1 MGLMTPQFSET
12 RGNAKGAVMPEGIK
26 WFKELSKSDVG
37 IAGGKGANLGEMT
50 QAGLPVP
57 PGFTITTPA
66 YRRFTDA
73 TGVLDQIKELI
84 QDLDVDDNAALLQAA
99 EDAKHIVVAAEMP
112 KDVAKLIADAYKK
125 LCTQEGQEL
134 YVAVR
139 SSATAEDTAEA
150 SFAGMNETFLN
161 VYGEKDV
168 LEAVKKCWA
177 SLYGARVI
185 FYRVKRGFDSWGM
198 EMGVIVQKMVDADKA
213 GVAFTQNPSTGAPNE
228 LIIEAAFGLADPV
241 VAGQVSPDHYLV
253 DKDTLSLLDK
263 QIKLKRFKRV
273 RRDGRTV
280 DIKLPKKEGGRQVLT
295 EDEIVGVAKVCRDI
309 HNHYASGQDI
319 EWAIE
324 KEKIYIV
331 QSRPITTGLAE
342 AMGEVT
348 AEQAEVLLRG
358 LGAAPGRASGEVR
371 ILRSV
376 DDGVR
381 LKEGDVLVTVMTAPD
396 WVPLMR
402 KASAIVTDQ
411 GGMTCHA
418 AIVSRELGI
427 PAVVGTD
434 TGTSTLE
441 DGMLVTV
448 DGRTGDIFAG
458 RLAAKKEEKAEAVV
472 GRGLP
477 VTATKV
483 LVNLGEPSLAERV
496 AEMPVDGIGLLRAE
510 FMIIE
515 ACEGA
520 HPRRFVEEHG
530 SEMFIERMYKS
541 LLTFARAF
549 NPRPITY
556 RTMDFRSNEF
566 RDLQGGSAYEPTEA
580 NPMIGYRGSFR
591 YVTEPDMF
599 KLELEA
605 VRRVRDDG
613 FKNLHVML
621 PFVRTISEV
630 RQLVRYI
637 DEIGLFDDPFFDLW
651 VMAEVPSVV
660 YYMDQY
666 QKLGVDGISIGSN
679 DLTQLVLAIDRD
691 SEVLAPLFNE
701 MDEAVLDHI
710 RQLLEKA
717 RELGMKS
724 SICGQAPSVFP
735 EYAGKLVEWGIDSIS
750 VNWDVIEQ
758 TIKNVASAEM
768 KLLLEEARNR
778 R

>member
-1 MGLMTPQFSET
+1 
-12 RGNAKGAVMPEGIK
+12 MPEGIK
-26 WFKELSKSDVG
+26 WFNELSKSDVP

-66 YRRFTDA
+66 YRRFTET
-73 TGVLDQIKELI
+73 TGILDQIKELL
-84 QDLDVDDNAALLQAA
+84 QDLNVDDNQALQQTAEAAKQ
-99 EDAKHIVVAAEMP
+99 IVVQAEMP
-112 KDVAKLIADAYKK
+112 KDVAKLITDAYQK
-125 LCTQEGQEL
+125 LCKQEGEEL

-161 VYGEKDV
+161 VRGDKDV
-168 LEAVKKCWA
+168 IESVKKCWA

-185 FYRVKRGFDSWGM
+185 FYRVKRGFESWGM
-198 EMGVIVQKMVDADKA
+198 EMGVIVQKMADADKA

-228 LIIEAAFGLADPV
+228 IIIEAAWGLADPV
-241 VAGQVSPDHYLV
+241 VAGQVSPDYYMV
-253 DKDTLSLLDK
+253 DKNSLDILK
-263 QIKLKRFKRV
+263 QQVKFKKFMRV
-273 RRDGRTV
+273 RRDGQTV
-280 DIKLPKKEGGRQVLT
+280 DIDLPDEQANKQVLT
-295 EDEIVGVAKVCRDI
+295 VDEIREVAKICRDI
-309 HNHYASGQDI
+309 EDHYGWGQDI

-324 KEKIYIV
+324 DDALYIV
-331 QSRPITTGLAE
+331 QSRPITTLAVE
-342 AMGEVT
+342 GVEEVA
-348 AEQAEVLLRG
+348 AEEAEVLLRG

-371 ILRSV
+371 VLNSV
-376 DDGVR
+376 EDGVR
-381 LKEGDVLVTVMTAPD
+381 LNEGDVLVTVMTAPD

-434 TGTSTLE
+434 VATTTLE
-441 DGMLVTV
+441 DGVMVTV
-448 DGRTGDIFAG
+448 DGSTGDVYAG
-458 RLAAKKEEKAEAVV
+458 KLAVKEEAKAEVVV
-472 GRGLP
+472 GQALP

-496 AEMPVDGIGLLRAE
+496 AKMPVDGIGLLRAE

-515 ACEGA
+515 ACEGT

-530 SEMFIERMYKS
+530 ADMFVERMYKS
-541 LLTFARAF
+541 LLIFARAF

-566 RDLQGGSAYEPTEA
+566 RDLQGGKEYEPTEA

-591 YVTEPDMF
+591 YVHEPDLF
-599 KLELEA
+599 KLELDA
-605 VRRVRDDG
+605 VKRVRDDG

-621 PFVRTISEV
+621 PFVRTFIEV
-630 RQLVRYI
+630 KTLVRYI
-637 DEIGLFDDPFFDLW
+637 EEVGLFDDPAFDLW
-651 VMAEVPSVV
+651 VMAEVPSVI
-660 YYMDQY
+660 YYLDQY
-666 QKLGVDGISIGSN
+666 QKLGVAGISIGSN

-691 SEVLAPLFNE
+691 SELVAPLFNE
-701 MDEAVLDHI
+701 TDEAVLDHI
-710 RQLLEKA
+710 RQLLQRA

-750 VNWDVIEQ
+750 VNWDVLEQ
-758 TIKNVASAEM
+758 TIRNVASAEQ

>member
-1 MGLMTPQFSET
+1 
-12 RGNAKGAVMPEGIK
+12 MPKEIK
-26 WFKELSKSDVG
+26 WFNELSKSDVN

-66 YRRFTDA
+66 YRRFTET
-73 TGVLDQIKELI
+73 TGILEELKELL
-84 QDLDVDDNAALLQAA
+84 QDLDVDDNTALQQTAEAA
-99 EDAKHIVVAAEMP
+99 KRVVVAAKMP
-112 KDVAKLIADAYKK
+112 NDVAKLISDAYKE
-125 LCTQEGQEL
+125 LCQQEGEEL

-161 VYGEKDV
+161 VRGEKDV
-168 LEAVKKCWA
+168 LEMVKKCWA

-185 FYRVKRGFDSWGM
+185 FYRVKQGFDSWGM
-198 EMGVIVQKMVDADKA
+198 EMGVIIQKMADADKA
-213 GVAFTQNPSTGAPNE
+213 GVAFTQNPATGAPNE

-241 VAGQVSPDHYLV
+241 VAGEVSPDYYLV
-253 DKDTLSLLDK
+253 DKKNLSILDL
-263 QIKLKRFKRV
+263 QVKLKKFMRV
-273 RRDGRTV
+273 RRDGQTV
-280 DIKLPKKEGGRQVLT
+280 DIELSDEEGNRQVLT
-295 EDEIVGVAKVCRDI
+295 EDEIREVAKVCRDI
-309 HNHYASGQDI
+309 EDHYGMGQDI

-324 KEKIYIV
+324 KDKLYIV
-331 QSRPITTGLAE
+331 QSRPITTLGVAATEGLSVDE
-342 AMGEVT
+342 
-348 AEQAEVLLRG
+348 AEVLLSG

-371 ILRSV
+371 ILNTV
-376 DDGVR
+376 EDGAR
-381 LKEGDVLVTVMTAPD
+381 LNEGDILVTVMTAPD

-427 PAVVGTD
+427 PAVVGTENGS
-434 TGTSTLE
+434 TTLE
-441 DGMLVTV
+441 DGVMVTV
-448 DGRTGDIFAG
+448 DGSTGDIYAG
-458 RLAAKKEEKAEAVV
+458 KLAVKVEAKAEGVV
-472 GRGLP
+472 GYALP

-483 LVNLGEPSLAERV
+483 LVNLGEPSMAERV
-496 AEMPVDGIGLLRAE
+496 AKMPVEGIGLLRAE

-515 ACEGA
+515 ACEGI

-530 SEMFIERMYKS
+530 AEMFVERMYKS

-566 RDLQGGSAYEPTEA
+566 RDLKGGKDYEPTEA

-591 YVTEPDMF
+591 YVTEPDLFM
-599 KLELEA
+599 LELQA
-605 VRRVRDDG
+605 VKQVRDRG
-613 FKNLHVML
+613 LKNLHVML

-630 RQLVRYI
+630 KVLVRYI
-637 DEIGLFDDPFFDLW
+637 EETGLFDDLDFDLW

-666 QKLGVDGISIGSN
+666 QKLGVRGISIGSN

-691 SEVLAPLFNE
+691 SELVAPLFRE
-701 MDEAVLDHI
+701 TDEAVLDHI

-724 SICGQAPSVFP
+724 SICGQAPSVYP

-750 VNWDVIEQ
+750 VNWDVVEQ
-758 TIKNVASAEM
+758 TIRNVASAEQ

>member
-1 MGLMTPQFSET
+1 
-12 RGNAKGAVMPEGIK
+12 MPEGIK
-26 WFKELSKSDVG
+26 WFKELSKGDVG

-57 PGFTITTPA
+57 PGFTVTTPA
-66 YRRFTDA
+66 YRRFTEA
-73 TGVLDQIKELI
+73 SGVLGQIQELI
-84 QDLDVDDNAALLQAA
+84 QHLDVDDNAALLQAA
-99 EDAKHIVVAAEMP
+99 EDAKRIVVAADMP
-112 KDVAKLIADAYKK
+112 KDVAKLIADAYTK
-125 LCTQEGQEL
+125 LCKQEGEEL

-161 VYGEKDV
+161 VYGKKDV

-185 FYRVKRGFDSWGM
+185 FYRVKRGFESWGM

-241 VAGQVSPDHYLV
+241 VAGQVSPDYYLV
-253 DKDTLSLLDK
+253 DKNTLSVLDK
-263 QIKLKRFKRV
+263 QIKLKKFKRV

-280 DIKLPKKEGGRQVLT
+280 DINLPKKEGSRQVLT
-295 EDEIVGVAKVCRDI
+295 EDEIARVAKVCRDI
-309 HNHYASGQDI
+309 HNHYGSGQDI

-324 KEKIYIV
+324 KEKVYIV

-348 AEQAEVLLRG
+348 PEQAEVLLRG
-358 LGAAPGRASGEVR
+358 LGAAPGRGSGEVR
-371 ILRSV
+371 ILRNV
-376 DDGVR
+376 EDGVR

-434 TGTSTLE
+434 TATSTLE
-441 DGMLVTV
+441 DGTLVTV
-448 DGRTGDIFAG
+448 DGRSGDIFAG

-496 AEMPVDGIGLLRAE
+496 AQMPVDGIGLLRAE

-530 SEMFIERMYKS
+530 SEMFVERMYKN

-549 NPRPITY
+549 KPRPITY

-566 RDLQGGSAYEPTEA
+566 RDLKGGSAYEPTEA

-591 YVTEPDMF
+591 YVNEPDMF

-605 VRRVRDDG
+605 VKRVRDDG

-630 RQLVRYI
+630 KRLVRYI

-750 VNWDVIEQ
+750 VNWDVVDQ

-768 KLLLEEARNR
+768 KLLLEKARR
-778 R
+778 RD

>member
-1 MGLMTPQFSET
+1 
-12 RGNAKGAVMPEGIK
+12 MPEGIK

-57 PGFTITTPA
+57 PGFTVTTPA
-66 YRRFTDA
+66 YRRFTEA
-73 TGVLDQIKELI
+73 TGILDQIKGVI
-84 QDLDVDDNAALLQAA
+84 GDLDVDDNPALLQAA
-99 EDAKHIVVAAEMP
+99 EDAKRIVVAAEMP
-112 KDVAKLIADAYKK
+112 KDVADLVAGAYKE
-125 LCTQEGQEL
+125 LCRLEGEEL

-161 VYGEKDV
+161 VRGEKDV
-168 LEAVKKCWA
+168 LDSVKKCWA

-185 FYRVKRGFDSWGM
+185 FYRVKQGFESWGM
-198 EMGVIVQKMVDADKA
+198 EMGVVVQKMVDADKA
-213 GVAFTQNPSTGAPNE
+213 GVAFTQNPATGAPNE

-241 VAGQVSPDHYLV
+241 VAGEVSPDYYLV
-253 DKDTLSLLDK
+253 EKDTLNILDQQVK
-263 QIKLKRFKRV
+263 YKKFKRV
-273 RRDGRTV
+273 RRDGQTV
-280 DIKLPKKEGGRQVLT
+280 DIELSEEDGTRQVLT
-295 EDEIVGVAKVCRDI
+295 EDEIKAVAKVCRDI
-309 HNHYASGQDI
+309 ENHYAWGQDI

-324 KEKIYIV
+324 DNKIYIV
-331 QSRPITTGLAE
+331 QSRPITTLDMAKEAE
-342 AMGEVT
+342 GIADEDAV
-348 AEQAEVLLRG
+348 VLLRG

-371 ILRSV
+371 ILRNV
-376 DDGVR
+376 EDGVN
-381 LKEGDVLVTVMTAPD
+381 LNEGDILVTVMTAPD

-427 PAVVGTD
+427 PAIVGTD
-434 TGTSTLE
+434 GATTILE
-441 DGMLVTV
+441 DGTVVTV
-448 DGRTGDIFAG
+448 DGSTGDIFAG
-458 RLAAKKEEKAEAVV
+458 RLAVKKEDKAEAVV

-483 LVNLGEPSLAERV
+483 LVNLGEPSLAERI
-496 AEMPVDGIGLLRAE
+496 AKLPVDGIGLLRAE

-515 ACEGA
+515 ACEGI

-530 SEMFIERMYKS
+530 AEMFVERMYKS
-541 LLTFARAF
+541 LLTFTRPF

-566 RDLQGGSAYEPTEA
+566 RDLQGGSDYEPNEA

-591 YVTEPDMF
+591 YVTEPDLF

-605 VRRVRDDG
+605 VKRVRHDG

-630 RQLVRYI
+630 RQLVKYI
-637 DEIGLFDDPFFDLW
+637 DEIGLFDDMFFDLW

-666 QKLGVDGISIGSN
+666 QKLGVRGISIGSN

-717 RELGMKS
+717 RSLGMKS

-735 EYAGKLVEWGIDSIS
+735 EYASKLVQWGIDSIS

-758 TIKNVASAEM
+758 TIRNVASAEQ
-768 KLLLEEARNR
+768 KLLLEDARSR

>member
-1 MGLMTPQFSET
+1 
-12 RGNAKGAVMPEGIK
+12 MPEGIK

-57 PGFTITTPA
+57 PGFTVTTPA
-66 YRRFTDA
+66 YRRFTEA
-73 TGVLDQIKELI
+73 TGILDQIKGVI
-84 QDLDVDDNAALLQAA
+84 GDLDVDDNAALLQAA
-99 EDAKHIVVAAEMP
+99 EDAKAIVVAAKMP
-112 KDVAKLIADAYKK
+112 KDVADLVAGAYKT
-125 LCTQEGQEL
+125 LCEQEGEQL

-185 FYRVKRGFDSWGM
+185 FYRVKQGFESWGM
-198 EMGVIVQKMVDADKA
+198 EMGVVVQKMVDADKA
-213 GVAFTQNPSTGAPNE
+213 GVAFTQNPATGAPNE

-241 VAGQVSPDHYLV
+241 VAGEVSPDYYLV
-253 DKDTLSLLDK
+253 EKDTLNILDQQVK
-263 QIKLKRFKRV
+263 YKKFKRV
-273 RRDGRTV
+273 RRDGQTV
-280 DIKLPKKEGGRQVLT
+280 DIELSEEDGTRQVLT
-295 EDEIVGVAKVCRDI
+295 EDEIKAVAKVCRDI
-309 HNHYASGQDI
+309 ENHYAWGQDI

-324 KEKIYIV
+324 DNKIYIV
-331 QSRPITTGLAE
+331 QSRPITTLDMAKEAE
-342 AMGEVT
+342 GIADED
-348 AEQAEVLLRG
+348 AEVLLRG

-371 ILRSV
+371 ILRNV
-376 DDGVR
+376 EDGVN
-381 LKEGDVLVTVMTAPD
+381 LNEGDILVTVMTAPD

-427 PAVVGTD
+427 PAIVGTD
-434 TGTSTLE
+434 SATTILE
-441 DGMLVTV
+441 DGTVVTV
-448 DGRTGDIFAG
+448 DGSTGDIFAG
-458 RLAAKKEEKAEAVV
+458 RLAVKKEDKAEAVV

-483 LVNLGEPSLAERV
+483 LVNLGEPSLAERI
-496 AEMPVDGIGLLRAE
+496 AKLPVDGIGLLRAE

-515 ACEGA
+515 ACEGI

-530 SEMFIERMYKS
+530 AEMFVERMYKS
-541 LLTFARAF
+541 LLTFARPF

-566 RDLQGGSAYEPTEA
+566 RDLQGGSDYEPNEA

-591 YVTEPDMF
+591 YVTEPDLF
-599 KLELEA
+599 NLELEA
-605 VRRVRDDG
+605 VKRVRDAG

-630 RQLVRYI
+630 RQLVKYI
-637 DEIGLFDDPFFDLW
+637 DEIGLFADQFFDLW

-710 RQLLEKA
+710 RQILEKA

-735 EYAGKLVEWGIDSIS
+735 EYASKLVQWGIDSIS

-758 TIKNVASAEM
+758 TIRNVASAEQ
-768 KLLLEEARNR
+768 KLLLEDARAR

>member
-1 MGLMTPQFSET
+1 
-12 RGNAKGAVMPEGIK
+12 MPEGIK
-26 WFKELSKSDVG
+26 WFKELSKGDVG

-57 PGFTITTPA
+57 PGFTVTTPA
-66 YRRFTDA
+66 YRRFTEA
-73 TGVLDQIKELI
+73 TGILDQIKGLI
-84 QDLDVDDNAALLQAA
+84 HDLDVDDNAALLQAA
-99 EDAKHIVVAAEMP
+99 EDAKLIVVAAEMP
-112 KDVAKLIADAYKK
+112 KDVADLIAGAYKE
-125 LCTQEGQEL
+125 LCKQEGEEL
-134 YVAVR
+134 YVAIR

-161 VYGEKDV
+161 VRGEKDV

-185 FYRVKRGFDSWGM
+185 FYRVKRGFESWGM
-198 EMGVIVQKMVDADKA
+198 EMGVVVQKMVDADKA
-213 GVAFTQNPSTGAPNE
+213 GVAFTEHPSTGAPDQ

-241 VAGQVSPDHYLV
+241 VAGQVSPDYYLI
-253 DKDTLSLLDK
+253 DKNTLSVLDK
-263 QIKLKRFKRV
+263 QIKIKKFKRV

-280 DIKLPKKEGGRQVLT
+280 DIDLPKEEGSRQVLT
-295 EDEIVGVAKVCRDI
+295 EDEIIQVAKVCRDI
-309 HNHYASGQDI
+309 HNHYGSGQDI

-324 KEKIYIV
+324 KEKVYIV

-342 AMGEVT
+342 ALGEVT

-358 LGAAPGRASGEVR
+358 LGAAPGRGSGEVR
-371 ILRSV
+371 ILRNV
-376 DDGVR
+376 EDGAR

-434 TGTSTLE
+434 TATSTLK
-441 DGMLVTV
+441 DGTLVTV
-448 DGRTGDIFAG
+448 DGRSGDIFAG
-458 RLAAKKEEKAEAVV
+458 RLAVKKEEKAESVI

-496 AEMPVDGIGLLRAE
+496 AQMPVDGIGLLRAE

-515 ACEGA
+515 ACEGT

-530 SEMFIERMYKS
+530 AETFVERMYKN
-541 LLTFARAF
+541 LLTFTRPF

-566 RDLQGGSAYEPTEA
+566 RDLKGGSAYEPTEA

-605 VRRVRDDG
+605 VKRVRDDG

-630 RQLVRYI
+630 KKLVRYI

-701 MDEAVLDHI
+701 MDEAVLDYI

-717 RELGMKS
+717 RALGMKS

-735 EYAGKLVEWGIDSIS
+735 EYAGKLVEWGINSIS

-758 TIKNVASAEM
+758 TIRNVASAEQ
-768 KLLLEEARNR
+768 KLLLEAARRKGQRDPARGRAVHR
-778 R
+778 RGQ

>member
-1 MGLMTPQFSET
+1 
-12 RGNAKGAVMPEGIK
+12 MPEGIK
-26 WFKELSKSDVG
+26 WFKELSKGDVG

-66 YRRFTDA
+66 YRRFTEA
-73 TGVLDQIKELI
+73 TRVLGQIKELI
-84 QDLDVDDNAALLQAA
+84 QDLDVDDNAALLKAA
-99 EDAKHIVVAAEMP
+99 EDAKRIVVAAEMP
-112 KDVAKLIADAYKK
+112 KDVAKLIADAYNK
-125 LCTQEGQEL
+125 LCKQEGEEL

-185 FYRVKRGFDSWGM
+185 FYRVKRGFESWGM

-241 VAGQVSPDHYLV
+241 VAGQVSPDYYLV
-253 DKDTLSLLDK
+253 DKNTLSVLDK
-263 QIKLKRFKRV
+263 QIKIKKFKRV

-280 DIKLPKKEGGRQVLT
+280 DIDLPEEEGGSQVLT
-295 EDEIVGVAKVCRDI
+295 EDEIARVAKVCRDI
-309 HNHYASGQDI
+309 HNHYGSGQDI

-324 KEKIYIV
+324 HDKVYIV

-348 AEQAEVLLRG
+348 QEQAEVLLRG
-358 LGAAPGRASGEVR
+358 LGAAPGRGSGEVR
-371 ILRSV
+371 ILRNV
-376 DDGVR
+376 EDGAR

-402 KASAIVTDQ
+402 KASAIVTEQ

-434 TGTSTLE
+434 TATSTLK
-441 DGMLVTV
+441 DGTLVTV

-458 RLAAKKEEKAEAVV
+458 RLATKKEEKAEAVV

-496 AEMPVDGIGLLRAE
+496 AQMPVDGIGLLRAE

-515 ACEGA
+515 ACEGT

-530 SEMFIERMYKS
+530 SEMFVERMYKS
-541 LLTFARAF
+541 LLTFARPF

-566 RDLQGGSAYEPTEA
+566 RDLKGGSAYEPTEA

-591 YVTEPDMF
+591 YVTEPDLF

-605 VRRVRDDG
+605 VKRVRDDG

-630 RQLVRYI
+630 KRLVRYI

-701 MDEAVLDHI
+701 MDEAVLDYI
-710 RQLLEKA
+710 RQLLQKA

-750 VNWDVIEQ
+750 VNWDVVEQ

-768 KLLLEEARNR
+768 KLLLEKARAR
-778 R
+778 D

>member
-1 MGLMTPQFSET
+1 
-12 RGNAKGAVMPEGIK
+12 MPEGIK
-26 WFKELSKSDVG
+26 WFKELSKGDVG

-66 YRRFTDA
+66 YRRFTEA
-73 TGVLDQIKELI
+73 TRVLGQIKELI
-84 QDLDVDDNAALLQAA
+84 QDLDVDDNAALLKAA
-99 EDAKHIVVAAEMP
+99 EDAKRIVVAAEMP
-112 KDVAKLIADAYKK
+112 KDVAKLIADAYNK
-125 LCTQEGQEL
+125 LCKQEGEEL

-185 FYRVKRGFDSWGM
+185 FYRVKRGFESWGM

-241 VAGQVSPDHYLV
+241 VAGQVSPDYYLI
-253 DKDTLSLLDK
+253 DKNTLSVLDK
-263 QIKLKRFKRV
+263 QIKIKKFKRV

-280 DIKLPKKEGGRQVLT
+280 DIDLPEEEGGSQVLT
-295 EDEIVGVAKVCRDI
+295 EDEIARVAKVCRDI
-309 HNHYASGQDI
+309 HNHYGSGQDI

-324 KEKIYIV
+324 HDKVYIV

-348 AEQAEVLLRG
+348 QEQAEVLLRG
-358 LGAAPGRASGEVR
+358 LGAAPGRGSGEVR
-371 ILRSV
+371 ILRNV
-376 DDGVR
+376 EDGAR

-402 KASAIVTDQ
+402 KASAIVTEQ

-434 TGTSTLE
+434 TATSTLK
-441 DGMLVTV
+441 DGTLVTV

-458 RLAAKKEEKAEAVV
+458 RLATKKEEKAEAVV

-496 AEMPVDGIGLLRAE
+496 AQMPVDGIGLLRAE

-515 ACEGA
+515 ACEGT

-530 SEMFIERMYKS
+530 SEMFVERMYKS
-541 LLTFARAF
+541 LLTFARPF

-566 RDLQGGSAYEPTEA
+566 RDLKGGSAYEPTEA

-591 YVTEPDMF
+591 YVTEPDLF

-605 VRRVRDDG
+605 VKRVRDDG

-630 RQLVRYI
+630 KRLVRYI

-701 MDEAVLDHI
+701 MDEAVLDYI
-710 RQLLEKA
+710 RQLLQKA

-750 VNWDVIEQ
+750 VNWDVVEQ

-768 KLLLEEARNR
+768 KLLLEKARAR
-778 R
+778 D

>member
-1 MGLMTPQFSET
+1 
-12 RGNAKGAVMPEGIK
+12 MPEGIK

-57 PGFTITTPA
+57 PGFTITTPT
-66 YRRFTDA
+66 YRRFTQA
-73 TGVLDQIKELI
+73 TRILDQIKGLI
-84 QDLDVDDNAALLQAA
+84 GDLDVDDNPALLKAA
-99 EDAKHIVVAAEMP
+99 EDAKAIVVDAKMP
-112 KDVAKLIADAYKK
+112 KDVADLIARAYQE
-125 LCTQEGQEL
+125 LCDQEGEEV

-185 FYRVKRGFDSWGM
+185 FYRVKQGFESWGM
-198 EMGVIVQKMVDADKA
+198 EMGVVVQKMADADKA
-213 GVAFTQNPSTGAPNE
+213 GVAFTQNPATGAPNE

-241 VAGQVSPDHYLV
+241 VAGEISPDYYLV
-253 DKDTLSLLDK
+253 EKDTLNILDQQVK
-263 QIKLKRFKRV
+263 FKKFKRV
-273 RRDGRTV
+273 RRDGQTV
-280 DIKLPKKEGGRQVLT
+280 DINLSEEEGRRQVLD
-295 EDEIVGVAKVCRDI
+295 EDEIKAVAKVCRDI
-309 HNHYASGQDI
+309 ENHYAWGQDI

-324 KEKIYIV
+324 DSKIYIV
-331 QSRPITTGLAE
+331 QSRPITTLDMAKEAE
-342 AMGEVT
+342 GIADED
-348 AEQAEVLLRG
+348 AEVLLRG

-371 ILRSV
+371 ILRNV
-376 DDGVR
+376 EDGVN
-381 LKEGDVLVTVMTAPD
+381 LNEGDILVTVMTAPD

-427 PAVVGTD
+427 PAIVGTD
-434 TGTSTLE
+434 GATTILE
-441 DGMLVTV
+441 DGTLVTV
-448 DGRTGDIFAG
+448 DGSTGDIFAG
-458 RLAAKKEEKAEAVV
+458 RLAVKKEDKAEAVV

-483 LVNLGEPSLAERV
+483 LVNLGEPSLAERI
-496 AEMPVDGIGLLRAE
+496 AKLPVDGIGLLRAE

-515 ACEGA
+515 ACEGI

-530 SEMFIERMYKS
+530 PEMFVERMYKS

-566 RDLQGGSAYEPTEA
+566 RDLQGGSDYEPNEA

-591 YVTEPDMF
+591 YVTEPDLF

-605 VRRVRDDG
+605 VKRVRG
-613 FKNLHVML
+613 VGLRNLHVML

-630 RQLVRYI
+630 RQLVKYI
-637 DEIGLFDDPFFDLW
+637 DEIGLFDDMFFDLW

-666 QKLGVDGISIGSN
+666 QKLGVRGISIGSN

-735 EYAGKLVEWGIDSIS
+735 EYASKLVQWGIDSIS

-758 TIKNVASAEM
+758 TIRNVASAEQ
-768 KLLLEEARNR
+768 KLLLEDARAR

>member
-1 MGLMTPQFSET
+1 
-12 RGNAKGAVMPEGIK
+12 MPKGIK
-26 WFKELSKSDVG
+26 WFNELWKSDVN

-66 YRRFTDA
+66 YRRFTET
-73 TGVLDQIKELI
+73 TGILEELKELL
-84 QDLDVDDNAALLQAA
+84 QDLDVDDNTALQQTAEAA
-99 EDAKHIVVAAEMP
+99 KRVVVAAKMP
-112 KDVAKLIADAYKK
+112 NDVAKLISDAYKE
-125 LCTQEGQEL
+125 LCQQEGEEL

-161 VYGEKDV
+161 VRGEKDV
-168 LEAVKKCWA
+168 LEMVKKCWA

-198 EMGVIVQKMVDADKA
+198 EMGVIIQKMADADKA
-213 GVAFTQNPSTGAPNE
+213 GVAFTQNPATGAPNE

-241 VAGQVSPDHYLV
+241 VAGEVSPDYYLV
-253 DKDTLSLLDK
+253 DKKNLSILDL
-263 QIKLKRFKRV
+263 QVKLKKFMRV
-273 RRDGRTV
+273 RRDGQTV
-280 DIKLPKKEGGRQVLT
+280 DIELSDEEGNRQVLT
-295 EDEIVGVAKVCRDI
+295 EDEIREVAKVCRDI
-309 HNHYASGQDI
+309 EDHYGIGQDI

-324 KEKIYIV
+324 KDKLYIV
-331 QSRPITTGLAE
+331 QSRPITTLGVAATEGLSVDE
-342 AMGEVT
+342 
-348 AEQAEVLLRG
+348 AEVLLSG

-371 ILRSV
+371 ILNTV
-376 DDGVR
+376 EDGAR
-381 LKEGDVLVTVMTAPD
+381 LNEGDILVTVMTAPD

-427 PAVVGTD
+427 PAVVGTENGS
-434 TGTSTLE
+434 TTLE
-441 DGMLVTV
+441 DGVMVTV
-448 DGRTGDIFAG
+448 DGSTGEIYAG
-458 RLAAKKEEKAEAVV
+458 KLAVKEEAKAEGVV
-472 GRGLP
+472 GYALP

-483 LVNLGEPSLAERV
+483 LVNLGEPSMAERV
-496 AEMPVDGIGLLRAE
+496 AKMPVEGIGLLRAE

-515 ACEGA
+515 ACEGV

-530 SEMFIERMYKS
+530 GEMFVERMYKS

-566 RDLQGGSAYEPTEA
+566 RDLQGGKDYEPTEA

-591 YVTEPDMF
+591 YVTEPDLFM
-599 KLELEA
+599 LELQA
-605 VRRVRDDG
+605 VKQVRDRG
-613 FKNLHVML
+613 LKNLHVML

-630 RQLVRYI
+630 KVLVRYI
-637 DEIGLFDDPFFDLW
+637 EEIGLFDDLDFDLW

-666 QKLGVDGISIGSN
+666 QKLGVGGISIGSN

-691 SEVLAPLFNE
+691 SELVAPLFRE
-701 MDEAVLDHI
+701 TDEAVLDHI

-724 SICGQAPSVFP
+724 SICGQAPSVYP

-750 VNWDVIEQ
+750 VNWDVVEQ
-758 TIKNVASAEM
+758 TIRNVASAEQ

>member
-1 MGLMTPQFSET
+1 
-12 RGNAKGAVMPEGIK
+12 MPEGIK

-66 YRRFTDA
+66 YRRFTEA
-73 TGVLDQIKELI
+73 SGILDQIQALV
-84 QDLDVDDNAALLQAA
+84 QDLNVDDNAALLQAA
-99 EDAKHIVVAAEMP
+99 EDAKRIVVAAEMP
-112 KDVAKLIADAYKK
+112 KDVAKLIADAYRK
-125 LCTQEGQEL
+125 LCKQEGEEL

-168 LEAVKKCWA
+168 LEAVKKCWG

-185 FYRVKRGFDSWGM
+185 FYRVKRGFESWGM

-241 VAGQVSPDHYLV
+241 VAGQVSPDYYLV
-253 DKDTLSLLDK
+253 DKNTLSVLDK
-263 QIKLKRFKRV
+263 QIKIKKFKRV

-280 DIKLPKKEGGRQVLT
+280 DIDLPEEEGSSQVLT
-295 EDEIVGVAKVCRDI
+295 EDEIARVAKVCRDI
-309 HNHYASGQDI
+309 HNHYGSGQDI

-324 KEKIYIV
+324 NEKVYIV

-348 AEQAEVLLRG
+348 QEQAEVLLRG
-358 LGAAPGRASGEVR
+358 FGAAPGRGSGEVR
-371 ILRSV
+371 ILRNV
-376 DDGVR
+376 EDGVR

-434 TGTSTLE
+434 TGTSTLK
-441 DGMLVTV
+441 DGTLVTV
-448 DGRTGDIFAG
+448 DGRTGDIYAG
-458 RLAAKKEEKAEAVV
+458 RLAAKKEDRAELVV

-496 AEMPVDGIGLLRAE
+496 AQMPVDGIGLLRAE

-515 ACEGA
+515 ACEGI

-530 SEMFIERMYKS
+530 AEMFVERMYKG
-541 LLTFARAF
+541 LLTFARPF

-566 RDLQGGSAYEPTEA
+566 RDLQGGSDYEPNEA

-591 YVTEPDMF
+591 YVTEPDLF

-605 VRRVRDDG
+605 VKRVRDDG

-630 RQLVRYI
+630 RQLVKYI

-717 RELGMKS
+717 RSLGMKS

-735 EYAGKLVEWGIDSIS
+735 EYASKLVQWGIDSIS

-758 TIKNVASAEM
+758 TIRNVASAEQ
-768 KLLLEEARNR
+768 KLLLEDARAR

>member
-1 MGLMTPQFSET
+1 
-12 RGNAKGAVMPEGIK
+12 MPEGIR
-26 WFKELSKSDVG
+26 WFNELSKSDVN

-57 PGFTITTPA
+57 PGFTVTTPA
-66 YRRFTDA
+66 YRRFTEA
-73 TGVLDQIKELI
+73 TGILDQIKELL
-84 QDLDVDDNAALLQAA
+84 QDLDVDDNTALLSTAEAA
-99 EDAKHIVVAAEMP
+99 KSVVVEAKIP
-112 KDVAKLIADAYKK
+112 KDVAKLIADAYKE
-125 LCTQEGQEL
+125 LCQQEGEEL

-161 VYGEKDV
+161 VHGEKDV
-168 LEAVKKCWA
+168 VESVKKCWA

-198 EMGVIVQKMVDADKA
+198 EMGVIIQKMADADKA
-213 GVAFTQNPSTGAPNE
+213 GVAFTQNPATGAPNE

-241 VAGQVSPDHYLV
+241 VAGEISPDYYLV
-253 DKDTLSLLDK
+253 DKSNLSILDL
-263 QIKLKRFKRV
+263 QVKLKKFMRV
-273 RRDGRTV
+273 RRDGQTV
-280 DIKLPKKEGGRQVLT
+280 DIDLSDEEGNRQVLT
-295 EDEIVGVAKVCRDI
+295 EDEIRDVAKVCRDI
-309 HNHYASGQDI
+309 ENHYGMGQDI

-324 KEKIYIV
+324 DDKLYII
-331 QSRPITTGLAE
+331 QSRPITTLGIEEAE
-342 AMGEVT
+342 EVST
-348 AEQAEVLLRG
+348 EEAEVLLRG

-371 ILRSV
+371 ILKSV
-376 DDGVR
+376 EDGAR
-381 LKEGDVLVTVMTAPD
+381 LKEGDILVTAMTAPD

-427 PAVVGTD
+427 PAIVGTGAA
-434 TGTSTLE
+434 TTTLE
-441 DGMLVTV
+441 DGVMVTV
-448 DGRTGDIFAG
+448 DGSTGDIYAG
-458 RLAAKKEEKAEAVV
+458 KLAVKEKAKAVV
-472 GRGLP
+472 AHALP

-496 AEMPVDGIGLLRAE
+496 AQMPVDGIGLLRAE

-515 ACEGA
+515 ACEGT

-530 SEMFIERMYKS
+530 AEVFVERMYKS

-566 RDLQGGSAYEPTEA
+566 RDLQGGKDYEPTEA

-591 YVTEPDMF
+591 YVTEPDLF
-599 KLELEA
+599 KLELDA
-605 VRRVRDDG
+605 VKQVRDDG

-621 PFVRTISEV
+621 PFVRTLSEV
-630 RQLVRYI
+630 KTLVRYI
-637 DEIGLFDDPFFDLW
+637 EEEGLLDDLAFDLW

-666 QKLGVDGISIGSN
+666 QKLGVAGISIGSN

-691 SEVLAPLFNE
+691 SELVAPLFNE

-758 TIKNVASAEM
+758 TIRNVASAET
-768 KLLLEEARNR
+768 KLLLDEARAR

>member
-1 MGLMTPQFSET
+1 
-12 RGNAKGAVMPEGIK
+12 MPEGIK
-26 WFKELSKSDVG
+26 WFKELSKGDVG

-57 PGFTITTPA
+57 PGFTVTTPA
-66 YRRFTDA
+66 YRRFTEA
-73 TGVLDQIKELI
+73 SGILDQIKELI
-84 QDLDVDDNAALLQAA
+84 QDLDVDDNAALLKAA
-99 EDAKHIVVAAEMP
+99 EDTKRIVVAAEMP
-112 KDVAKLIADAYKK
+112 TDVAKLITDAYKK
-125 LCTQEGQEL
+125 LCKQEGEEL

-185 FYRVKRGFDSWGM
+185 FYRVKRGFESWGM

-241 VAGQVSPDHYLV
+241 VAGQVSPDYYLV
-253 DKDTLSLLDK
+253 DKNTLSVLDK
-263 QIKLKRFKRV
+263 QIKLKKFKRV
-273 RRDGRTV
+273 RRDGQTV
-280 DIKLPKKEGGRQVLT
+280 DIDLPKEEGSSQVLT
-295 EDEIVGVAKVCRDI
+295 EDEIARVAKVCRDI
-309 HNHYASGQDI
+309 HNHYGSGQDI

-324 KEKIYIV
+324 KEKVYIV

-348 AEQAEVLLRG
+348 QEQAEVLLRG
-358 LGAAPGRASGEVR
+358 LGAAPGRGSGEVR
-371 ILRSV
+371 ILRNV
-376 DDGVR
+376 EDGVR

-434 TGTSTLE
+434 TGTSTLK
-441 DGMLVTV
+441 DGTLVTV

-458 RLAAKKEEKAEAVV
+458 RLAVKKEEKAEAVV

-496 AEMPVDGIGLLRAE
+496 AQMPVDGIGLLRAE

-520 HPRRFVEEHG
+520 HPRRFVEDHG
-530 SEMFIERMYKS
+530 SEVFVERMYKS

-566 RDLQGGSAYEPTEA
+566 RDLKGGSAYEPTEA

-605 VRRVRDDG
+605 VKRVRDDG

-630 RQLVRYI
+630 KTLVRYI
-637 DEIGLFDDPFFDLW
+637 DEIGFFDDPFFDLW

-666 QKLGVDGISIGSN
+666 QKLGVDGVSIGSN

-701 MDEAVLDHI
+701 MDEAVLDCI
-710 RQLLEKA
+710 RQILDNA
-717 RELGMKS
+717 RRLGMKS

-735 EYAGKLVEWGIDSIS
+735 EYASKLVQWGIDSIS

-758 TIKNVASAEM
+758 TIRNVASAEQ
-768 KLLLEEARNR
+768 KLLLEKARKR
-778 R
+778 D

>member
-1 MGLMTPQFSET
+1 
-12 RGNAKGAVMPEGIK
+12 MPEGIR
-26 WFKELSKSDVG
+26 WFNELSKSDVN

-50 QAGLPVP
+50 QARLPVP
-57 PGFTITTPA
+57 PGFTVTTLA
-66 YRRFTDA
+66 YRRFTEA
-73 TGVLDQIKELI
+73 TGILDQIKELL
-84 QDLDVDDNAALLQAA
+84 QDLDVDDNTALLSTAEAA
-99 EDAKHIVVAAEMP
+99 KSVVVEAKIP
-112 KDVAKLIADAYKK
+112 KDVAKLIADAYKE
-125 LCTQEGQEL
+125 LCQQEGEEL

-161 VYGEKDV
+161 VHGEKDV
-168 LEAVKKCWA
+168 VESVKKCWA

-198 EMGVIVQKMVDADKA
+198 EMGVIIQKMADADKA
-213 GVAFTQNPSTGAPNE
+213 GVAFTQNPATGAPNE

-241 VAGQVSPDHYLV
+241 VAGEISPDYYLV
-253 DKDTLSLLDK
+253 DKSNLSILDL
-263 QIKLKRFKRV
+263 QVKLKKFMRV
-273 RRDGRTV
+273 RRDGQTV
-280 DIKLPKKEGGRQVLT
+280 DIDLSDEEGNRQVLT
-295 EDEIVGVAKVCRDI
+295 EDEIRDVAKVCRDI
-309 HNHYASGQDI
+309 ENHYGMGQDI

-324 KEKIYIV
+324 DDKLYII
-331 QSRPITTGLAE
+331 QSRPITTLGIE
-342 AMGEVT
+342 AAGEVST
-348 AEQAEVLLRG
+348 EEAEVLLRG

-371 ILRSV
+371 ILKSV
-376 DDGVR
+376 EDGAR
-381 LKEGDVLVTVMTAPD
+381 LKEGDILVTAMTAPD

-427 PAVVGTD
+427 PAIVGTD
-434 TGTSTLE
+434 GATTTLE
-441 DGMLVTV
+441 DGVMVTV
-448 DGRTGDIFAG
+448 DGSTGDIYAG
-458 RLAAKKEEKAEAVV
+458 KLAVKEKAKAVV
-472 GRGLP
+472 AHALP

-496 AEMPVDGIGLLRAE
+496 AQMPVDGIGLLRAE

-515 ACEGA
+515 ACEGT

-530 SEMFIERMYKS
+530 AEMFVERMYKS
-541 LLTFARAF
+541 LLTFTRAF

-566 RDLQGGSAYEPTEA
+566 RDLQGGKDYEPTEA

-591 YVTEPDMF
+591 YVTEPDLF
-599 KLELEA
+599 KLELDA
-605 VRRVRDDG
+605 VKQVRDDG

-621 PFVRTISEV
+621 PFVRTLSEV
-630 RQLVRYI
+630 KTLVRYI
-637 DEIGLFDDPFFDLW
+637 EEEGLLDDLAFDLW

-666 QKLGVDGISIGSN
+666 QKLGVAGISIGSN

-691 SEVLAPLFNE
+691 SELVAPLFNE

-710 RQLLEKA
+710 RQLLERA

-750 VNWDVIEQ
+750 VSWDVIEQ
-758 TIKNVASAEM
+758 TIRNVASAET
-768 KLLLEEARNR
+768 KLLLEDARNR

>member
-1 MGLMTPQFSET
+1 
-12 RGNAKGAVMPEGIK
+12 MPEGIK
-26 WFKELSKSDVG
+26 WFKELSKGDVN

-50 QAGLPVP
+50 QAGLPIP
-57 PGFTITTPA
+57 PGFTVTTPA
-66 YRRFTDA
+66 YRRFAEA
-73 TGVLDQIKELI
+73 TGVLDKIKQMI
-84 QDLDVDDNAALLQAA
+84 QDLDVDDNAALLKAA
-99 EDAKHIVVAAEMP
+99 EDAKRVVVAADMP
-112 KDVAKLIADAYKK
+112 DDVAELIAGAYKE
-125 LCTQEGQEL
+125 LCNEEGKEL

-150 SFAGMNETFLN
+150 SFAGMNDTFLN

-185 FYRVKRGFDSWGM
+185 FYRVKRGFESWGM
-198 EMGVIVQKMVDADKA
+198 EMGVVVQKMVEADKA
-213 GVAFTQNPSTGAPNE
+213 GVAFTENPSTGAPNE

-241 VAGQVSPDHYLV
+241 VAGQVSPDYYLV
-253 DKDTLSLLDK
+253 DKNTLSVLDK
-263 QIKLKRFKRV
+263 QIKIKKFKRV
-273 RRDGRTV
+273 RRDGQTV
-280 DIKLPKKEGGRQVLT
+280 DIELPREEGSRQVLT
-295 EDEIVGVAKVCRDI
+295 DDEITRVAKVCRDI
-309 HNHYASGQDI
+309 HNHYGSGQDI

-324 KEKIYIV
+324 NGQVYIV
-331 QSRPITTGLAE
+331 QSRPITTGIAE
-342 AMGEVT
+342 ALGEVT
-348 AEQAEVLLRG
+348 EEEAEVLLRG
-358 LGAAPGRASGEVR
+358 LGAAPGRGSGEVR
-371 ILRSV
+371 ILRTV
-376 DDGVR
+376 EDGAR
-381 LKEGDVLVTVMTAPD
+381 LQEGDVLVTVMTAPD

-434 TGTSTLE
+434 TATTDLKDGT
-441 DGMLVTV
+441 LVTV
-448 DGRTGDIFAG
+448 DGRTGAIYAG
-458 RLAAKKEEKAEAVV
+458 RLASRKEGRAEAVL
-472 GRGLP
+472 GQGLP

-496 AEMPVDGIGLLRAE
+496 AQMPVDGIGLLRAE

-515 ACEGA
+515 ACEGT

-530 SEMFIERMYKS
+530 SEVFVERMYKN
-541 LLTFARAF
+541 LLTFAQAF

-566 RDLQGGSAYEPTEA
+566 RDLQGGSAFEPAEA

-591 YVTEPDMF
+591 YVSEPDMF

-605 VRRVRDDG
+605 VKKVRDDG

-637 DEIGLFDDPFFDLW
+637 EEFGLLDDMFFDLW

-666 QKLGVDGISIGSN
+666 QKLRVKGISIGSN

-717 RELGMKS
+717 RKLGMKS

-735 EYAGKLVEWGIDSIS
+735 EYASKLVEWGIDSIS

-758 TIKNVASAEM
+758 TIRNVASAEQR
-768 KLLLEEARNR
+768 LLLEKARIGD
-778 R
+778 

>member
-1 MGLMTPQFSET
+1 
-12 RGNAKGAVMPEGIK
+12 MPEGIK

-66 YRRFTDA
+66 YRRFTEA
-73 TGVLDQIKELI
+73 SGILDQIQALV
-84 QDLDVDDNAALLQAA
+84 QDLNVDDNAALLQAA
-99 EDAKHIVVAAEMP
+99 EDAKRIVVAAEMP
-112 KDVAKLIADAYKK
+112 KDVAKLIADAYRK
-125 LCTQEGQEL
+125 LCKQEGEEL

-168 LEAVKKCWA
+168 LEAVKKCWG

-185 FYRVKRGFDSWGM
+185 FYRVKRGFESWGM

-241 VAGQVSPDHYLV
+241 VAGQVSPDYYLV
-253 DKDTLSLLDK
+253 DKNTLSVLDK
-263 QIKLKRFKRV
+263 QIKLKKFKRV
-273 RRDGRTV
+273 RRDGQTV
-280 DIKLPKKEGGRQVLT
+280 DIDLPKEEGSSQVLT
-295 EDEIVGVAKVCRDI
+295 EDEIARVAKVCRDI
-309 HNHYASGQDI
+309 HNHYGSGQDI

-324 KEKIYIV
+324 KEKVYIV

-348 AEQAEVLLRG
+348 QEQAEVLLRG
-358 LGAAPGRASGEVR
+358 LGAAPGRGSGEVR
-371 ILRSV
+371 ILRNV
-376 DDGVR
+376 EDGVR

-434 TGTSTLE
+434 TGTSTLK
-441 DGMLVTV
+441 DGTLVTV

-458 RLAAKKEEKAEAVV
+458 RLAVKKEEKAEAVV

-496 AEMPVDGIGLLRAE
+496 AQMPVDGIGLLRAE

-520 HPRRFVEEHG
+520 HPRRFVEDHG
-530 SEMFIERMYKS
+530 SEVFVERMYKS

-566 RDLQGGSAYEPTEA
+566 RDLKGGSAYEPTEA

-605 VRRVRDDG
+605 VKRVRDDG

-630 RQLVRYI
+630 KTLVRYI
-637 DEIGLFDDPFFDLW
+637 DEIGFFDDPFFDLW

-666 QKLGVDGISIGSN
+666 QKLGVDGVSIGSN

-701 MDEAVLDHI
+701 MDEAVLDCI
-710 RQLLEKA
+710 RQILDNA
-717 RELGMKS
+717 RRLGMKS

-735 EYAGKLVEWGIDSIS
+735 EYASKLVQWGIDSIS

-758 TIKNVASAEM
+758 TIRNVASAEQ
-768 KLLLEEARNR
+768 KLLLEKARKR
-778 R
+778 D

>member
-1 MGLMTPQFSET
+1 
-12 RGNAKGAVMPEGIK
+12 MPEGIK
-26 WFKELSKSDVG
+26 WFKELSKGDVG

-50 QAGLPVP
+50 RAGLPVP
-57 PGFTITTPA
+57 PGFTVTTPA
-66 YRRFTDA
+66 YRRFTEA
-73 TGVLDQIKELI
+73 TGILGQMKELI

-99 EDAKHIVVAAEMP
+99 EDAKRIVVAAEMP

-125 LCTQEGQEL
+125 LCKQEGEEL

-185 FYRVKRGFDSWGM
+185 FYRVKRGFESWGM

-241 VAGQVSPDHYLV
+241 VAGQVSPDYYLV
-253 DKDTLSLLDK
+253 DKNTLSVLDK
-263 QIKLKRFKRV
+263 QIKLKKFKRV

-280 DIKLPKKEGGRQVLT
+280 DIDLPKEEGSRQVLT
-295 EDEIVGVAKVCRDI
+295 EDEIARVAKVCRDI
-309 HNHYASGQDI
+309 HNHYGSGQDI

-324 KEKIYIV
+324 KGKIYIV

-348 AEQAEVLLRG
+348 QEEAEVLLRG
-358 LGAAPGRASGEVR
+358 LGAAPGRGSGEVR

-376 DDGVR
+376 EDGAR

-434 TGTSTLE
+434 TGTSILK
-441 DGMLVTV
+441 DGTLVTV
-448 DGRTGDIFAG
+448 DGRSGDIFAG
-458 RLAAKKEEKAEAVV
+458 RLAVRKEEKAEAVV

-496 AEMPVDGIGLLRAE
+496 AQMPVDGIGLLRAE

-515 ACEGA
+515 ACEGT

-530 SEMFIERMYKS
+530 SEMFVERMYKS
-541 LLTFARAF
+541 LLTFARPF

-566 RDLQGGSAYEPTEA
+566 RDLKGGSAYEPTEA

-591 YVTEPDMF
+591 YVTEPDLF

-605 VRRVRDDG
+605 VKRVRDDG

-630 RQLVRYI
+630 KRLVRYI

-768 KLLLEEARNR
+768 KLLLEKARAR
-778 R
+778 D

>member
-1 MGLMTPQFSET
+1 
-12 RGNAKGAVMPEGIK
+12 MPEGIR
-26 WFKELSKSDVG
+26 WFNELSKSDVN

-57 PGFTITTPA
+57 PGFTVTTLA
-66 YRRFTDA
+66 YRRFTEA
-73 TGVLDQIKELI
+73 TGILDQIKELL
-84 QDLDVDDNAALLQAA
+84 QDLDVDDNTALLSTAEAA
-99 EDAKHIVVAAEMP
+99 KSVVVEAKIP
-112 KDVAKLIADAYKK
+112 KDVAKLIADAYKE
-125 LCTQEGQEL
+125 LCQQEGEEL

-161 VYGEKDV
+161 VHGEKDV
-168 LEAVKKCWA
+168 VESVKKCWA

-198 EMGVIVQKMVDADKA
+198 EMGVIIQKMADADKA
-213 GVAFTQNPSTGAPNE
+213 GVAFTQNPATGAPNE

-241 VAGQVSPDHYLV
+241 VAGEISPDYYLV
-253 DKDTLSLLDK
+253 DKSNLSILDL
-263 QIKLKRFKRV
+263 QVKLKKFMRV
-273 RRDGRTV
+273 RRDGQTV
-280 DIKLPKKEGGRQVLT
+280 DIDLSDEEGNRQVLT
-295 EDEIVGVAKVCRDI
+295 EDEIRDVAKVCRDI
-309 HNHYASGQDI
+309 ENHYGMGQDI

-324 KEKIYIV
+324 DDKLYII
-331 QSRPITTGLAE
+331 QSRPITTLGIE
-342 AMGEVT
+342 AAGEVST
-348 AEQAEVLLRG
+348 EEAEVLLRG

-371 ILRSV
+371 ILKSV
-376 DDGVR
+376 EDGAR
-381 LKEGDVLVTVMTAPD
+381 LKEGDILVTAMTAPD

-427 PAVVGTD
+427 PAIVGTD
-434 TGTSTLE
+434 GATTTLE
-441 DGMLVTV
+441 DGVMVTV
-448 DGRTGDIFAG
+448 DGSTGDIYAG
-458 RLAAKKEEKAEAVV
+458 KLAVKEKAKAVV
-472 GRGLP
+472 AHALP

-496 AEMPVDGIGLLRAE
+496 AQMPVDGIGLLRAE

-515 ACEGA
+515 ACEGT

-530 SEMFIERMYKS
+530 AEMFVERMYKS
-541 LLTFARAF
+541 LLTFTRAF

-566 RDLQGGSAYEPTEA
+566 RDLQGGKDYEPTEA

-591 YVTEPDMF
+591 YVTEPDLF
-599 KLELEA
+599 KLELDA
-605 VRRVRDDG
+605 VKQVRDDG

-621 PFVRTISEV
+621 PFVRTLSEV
-630 RQLVRYI
+630 KTLVRYI
-637 DEIGLFDDPFFDLW
+637 EEEGLLDDLAFDLW

-666 QKLGVDGISIGSN
+666 QKLGVAGISIGSN

-691 SEVLAPLFNE
+691 SELVAPLFNE

-710 RQLLEKA
+710 RQLLERA

-750 VNWDVIEQ
+750 VSWDVIEQ
-758 TIKNVASAEM
+758 TIRNVASAET
-768 KLLLEEARNR
+768 KLLLDEARAR

>member
-1 MGLMTPQFSET
+1 
-12 RGNAKGAVMPEGIK
+12 MPKGIK
-26 WFKELSKSDVG
+26 WFTELSKSDVP

-66 YRRFTDA
+66 YRRFTEA
-73 TGVLDQIKELI
+73 TQVLDHIKELL
-84 QDLDVDDNAALLQAA
+84 QDLDVDDNTALQQAA
-99 EDAKHIVVAAEMP
+99 EAAKRIVVEAEMP
-112 KDVAKLIADAYKK
+112 KDVAKLIAAAYKE
-125 LCTQEGQEL
+125 LCTQEGEEL

-161 VYGEKDV
+161 VRGEQDV
-168 LEAVKKCWA
+168 LESVKKCWA

-185 FYRVKRGFDSWGM
+185 FYRVKRGFESWGM
-198 EMGVIVQKMVDADKA
+198 EMGVIVQKMADAEKA
-213 GVAFTQNPSTGAPNE
+213 GVAFTQNPATGAPNE
-228 LIIEAAFGLADPV
+228 IIIEAAFGLADPV
-241 VAGQVSPDHYLV
+241 VAGELSPDYYMV
-253 DKDTLSLLDK
+253 DKNSLNILD
-263 QIKLKRFKRV
+263 QQVKLKKFMRV
-273 RRDGRTV
+273 RRDGQTV
-280 DIKLPKKEGGRQVLT
+280 DIDLSDEEANKQVLT
-295 EDEIVGVAKVCRDI
+295 EDQIRDVARICRDI
-309 HNHYASGQDI
+309 EDHYGWGQDI

-324 KEKIYIV
+324 DDKIYIV
-331 QSRPITTGLAE
+331 QSRPITTVGAAAAE
-342 AMGEVT
+342 EVEL
-348 AEQAEVLLRG
+348 EQAEVLLRG
-358 LGAAPGRASGEVR
+358 LGAAPGRGSGEVR
-371 ILRSV
+371 VLSSV
-376 DDGVR
+376 QDGAK
-381 LKEGDVLVTVMTAPD
+381 LEEGDVLVTVMTAPD

-434 TGTSTLE
+434 TATTTLE
-441 DGMLVTV
+441 DGVMVTV
-448 DGRTGDIFAG
+448 DGSTGDIYAG
-458 RLAAKKEEKAEAVV
+458 KLAVKEEARAEAVV
-472 GRGLP
+472 GHALP

-496 AEMPVDGIGLLRAE
+496 AQMPVDGIGLLRAE

-515 ACEGA
+515 ACEGT

-530 SEMFIERMYKS
+530 ADMFVERMYKS

-566 RDLQGGSAYEPTEA
+566 RDLQGGKDYEPTEA

-591 YVTEPDMF
+591 YVHEPDLF

-605 VRRVRDDG
+605 VKRVRDDG
-613 FKNLHVML
+613 FQNLHVML
-621 PFVRTISEV
+621 PFVRTLIEV
-630 RQLVRYI
+630 KTLVKHI
-637 DEIGLFDDPFFDLW
+637 DEVGLFDDLAFDLW
-651 VMAEVPSVV
+651 VMAEVPSVI

-666 QKLGVDGISIGSN
+666 QKLGVIGISIGSN

-691 SEVLAPLFNE
+691 SELVAPLFNE

-750 VNWDVIEQ
+750 VNWDVVEQ
-758 TIKNVASAEM
+758 TIRNVASAEQ
-768 KLLLEEARNR
+768 KLLLEDARNR

>member
-1 MGLMTPQFSET
+1 
-12 RGNAKGAVMPEGIK
+12 MPEGIR
-26 WFKELSKSDVG
+26 WFNELSKSDVN

-57 PGFTITTPA
+57 PGFTVTTPA
-66 YRRFTDA
+66 YRRFTEA
-73 TGVLDQIKELI
+73 TGILDQLKELL
-84 QDLDVDDNAALLQAA
+84 QDLDVDDNKALLSTAEAA
-99 EDAKHIVVAAEMP
+99 KSVVVEAKIP
-112 KDVAKLIADAYKK
+112 KDVAKLIADAYKE
-125 LCTQEGQEL
+125 LCQQEGEEL

-161 VYGEKDV
+161 VHGEKDV
-168 LEAVKKCWA
+168 VESVKKCWA

-198 EMGVIVQKMVDADKA
+198 EMGVIIQKMADADKA
-213 GVAFTQNPSTGAPNE
+213 GVAFTQNPATGAPNE

-241 VAGQVSPDHYLV
+241 VAGEISPDYYLV
-253 DKDTLSLLDK
+253 DKSNLSILDL
-263 QIKLKRFKRV
+263 QVKLKKFMRV
-273 RRDGRTV
+273 RRDGQTV
-280 DIKLPKKEGGRQVLT
+280 DIDLSDEEGNRQVLT
-295 EDEIVGVAKVCRDI
+295 EDEIRDVAKVCRDI
-309 HNHYASGQDI
+309 ENHYGMGQDI

-324 KEKIYIV
+324 DDKLYII
-331 QSRPITTGLAE
+331 QSRPITTLGIE
-342 AMGEVT
+342 AAGEVST
-348 AEQAEVLLRG
+348 EEAEVLLRG

-371 ILRSV
+371 ILKSV
-376 DDGVR
+376 EDGAR
-381 LKEGDVLVTVMTAPD
+381 LKEGDILVTAMTAPD

-427 PAVVGTD
+427 PAIVGTD
-434 TGTSTLE
+434 GATTTLE
-441 DGMLVTV
+441 DGVMVTV
-448 DGRTGDIFAG
+448 DGSTGDIYAG
-458 RLAAKKEEKAEAVV
+458 KLAVKEKAKAVV
-472 GRGLP
+472 AHALP

-496 AEMPVDGIGLLRAE
+496 AQMPVDGIGLLRAE

-515 ACEGA
+515 ACEGT

-530 SEMFIERMYKS
+530 AEMFVERMYKS
-541 LLTFARAF
+541 LLTFTRAF

-566 RDLQGGSAYEPTEA
+566 RDLQGGKDYEPTEA

-591 YVTEPDMF
+591 YVTEPDLF
-599 KLELEA
+599 KLELDA
-605 VRRVRDDG
+605 VKQVRDDG

-621 PFVRTISEV
+621 PFVRTLSEV
-630 RQLVRYI
+630 KTLVRYI
-637 DEIGLFDDPFFDLW
+637 EEEGLLDDLAFDLW

-666 QKLGVDGISIGSN
+666 QKLGVAGISIGSN

-691 SEVLAPLFNE
+691 SELVAPLFNE

-710 RQLLEKA
+710 RQLLERA

-750 VNWDVIEQ
+750 VSWDVIEQ
-758 TIKNVASAEM
+758 TIRNVASAET
-768 KLLLEEARNR
+768 KLLLDEARAR

>member
-1 MGLMTPQFSET
+1 
-12 RGNAKGAVMPEGIK
+12 MPEGIK

-50 QAGLPVP
+50 EAGLPVP
-57 PGFTITTPA
+57 PGFAITTPA
-66 YRRFTDA
+66 YRRFTEQ
-73 TGVLDQIKELI
+73 TGVLDQIQALV
-84 QDLDVDDNAALLQAA
+84 QDLDVDDNAALLKAA
-99 EDAKHIVVAAEMP
+99 EGAKQIVVKAEMP
-112 KDVAKLIADAYKK
+112 KDVAKLITDAYNK
-125 LCTQEGQEL
+125 LCKQEGQEL

-198 EMGVIVQKMVDADKA
+198 EMGVIVQKMVDAEKA

-253 DKDTLSLLDK
+253 EKDTLSLLDK

-280 DIKLPKKEGGRQVLT
+280 DIKLPKKEGGAQVLT
-295 EDEIVGVAKVCRDI
+295 EEEIARVAKVCRDI
-309 HNHYASGQDI
+309 HNHYGSGQDI
-319 EWAIE
+319 EWAME
-324 KEKIYIV
+324 KGKIYIV

-342 AMGEVT
+342 AMGEV
-348 AEQAEVLLRG
+348 APEEAEVLLRG

-371 ILRSV
+371 ILKNV
-376 DDGVR
+376 EDGVR
-381 LKEGDVLVTVMTAPD
+381 LKEGDILVTVMTAPD

-402 KASAIVTDQ
+402 KAAAIVTDQ

-434 TGTSTLE
+434 SATSTLQ
-441 DGMLVTV
+441 DGALVTV
-448 DGRTGDIFAG
+448 DGRTGDVFAG
-458 RLAAKKEEKAEAVV
+458 KLAAKKEEKAEAVVV

-496 AEMPVDGIGLLRAE
+496 AQMPVDGIGLLRAE

-515 ACEGA
+515 ACEGT

-530 SEMFIERMYKS
+530 AETFVDRMYKS
-541 LLTFARAF
+541 LLIFARAF

-599 KLELEA
+599 KLELQA
-605 VRRVRDDG
+605 VKRVREG
-613 FKNLHVML
+613 GLRNLHVML

-630 RQLVRYI
+630 KTLVRYI
-637 DEIGLFDDPFFDLW
+637 EEVGLLDDPFFDLW

-666 QKLGVDGISIGSN
+666 QKLGVGGVSIGSN

-701 MDEAVLDHI
+701 MDEAVLDCI
-710 RQLLEKA
+710 RRILENA
-717 RELGMKS
+717 RRLGMKS

-735 EYAGKLVEWGIDSIS
+735 EYARKLVEWGIDSIS

-758 TIKNVASAEM
+758 TIRNVASAEQ
-768 KLLLEEARNR
+768 KLLLEAARR
-778 R
+778 RD

>member
-1 MGLMTPQFSET
+1 
-12 RGNAKGAVMPEGIK
+12 MPEGIR
-26 WFKELSKSDVG
+26 WFTELSKSDVPT
-37 IAGGKGANLGEMT
+37 AGGKGANLGEMT

-66 YRRFTDA
+66 YRRFTEA
-73 TGVLDQIKELI
+73 TGVLDQLKELL
-84 QDLDVDDNAALLQAA
+84 QDLDVDDNEALQQTAEAAKQ
-99 EDAKHIVVAAEMP
+99 IVVEAEMP
-112 KDVAKLIADAYKK
+112 KDVAKLITDAYKK
-125 LCTQEGQEL
+125 LCKQEGEEL

-161 VYGEKDV
+161 VRGDKDV
-168 LEAVKKCWA
+168 IESVKKCWA

-185 FYRVKRGFDSWGM
+185 FYRVKRGFESWGM
-198 EMGVIVQKMVDADKA
+198 EMGVIVQKMVDAEKA
-213 GVAFTQNPSTGAPNE
+213 GVAFTQNPATGAPNE
-228 LIIEAAFGLADPV
+228 IIIEAAWGLADPV
-241 VAGQVSPDHYLV
+241 VAGQVSPDYYMV
-253 DKDTLSLLDK
+253 DKNSLNILQQQVK
-263 QIKLKRFKRV
+263 FKKFMRV
-273 RRDGRTV
+273 RRDGQTV
-280 DIKLPKKEGGRQVLT
+280 DIDLPDEEANKQVLT
-295 EDEIVGVAKVCRDI
+295 EDEIHDVAKISRDI
-309 HNHYASGQDI
+309 EDHYGWGQDI

-324 KEKIYIV
+324 DDKLYIV
-331 QSRPITTGLAE
+331 QSRPITTIGAE
-342 AMGEVT
+342 AVEEVG
-348 AEQAEVLLRG
+348 AEEAEVLLRG
-358 LGAAPGRASGEVR
+358 LGAAPGRASGEIR
-371 ILRSV
+371 ILSSV
-376 DDGVR
+376 EDGVR
-381 LKEGDVLVTVMTAPD
+381 LNEGDVLVTVMTAPD

-434 TGTSTLE
+434 VATTTLE
-441 DGMLVTV
+441 DGMMVTV
-448 DGRTGDIFAG
+448 DGSTGDIYAG
-458 RLAAKKEEKAEAVV
+458 KLAVKEEARAEVAV
-472 GRGLP
+472 GQALP

-483 LVNLGEPSLAERV
+483 LVNLGEPSMAERV
-496 AEMPVDGIGLLRAE
+496 AKMPVDGIGLLRAE

-515 ACEGA
+515 ACEGT

-530 SEMFIERMYKS
+530 PEMFVERMYKS
-541 LLTFARAF
+541 LLMFSRAF

-566 RDLQGGSAYEPTEA
+566 RDLQGGKDYEPTEA

-591 YVTEPDMF
+591 YVHEPDLF
-599 KLELEA
+599 KLELDA
-605 VRRVRDDG
+605 VKRVRDDG

-621 PFVRTISEV
+621 PFVRTLIEV
-630 RQLVRYI
+630 KTLVKYI
-637 DEIGLFDDPFFDLW
+637 EEVGLFDDLAFDLW
-651 VMAEVPSVV
+651 VMAEVPSVIF
-660 YYMDQY
+660 YMEQY
-666 QKLGVDGISIGSN
+666 QKLGVAGISIGSN

-691 SEVLAPLFNE
+691 SELVAPLFNE

-735 EYAGKLVEWGIDSIS
+735 EYAGKLVEWGINSIS
-750 VNWDVIEQ
+750 VNWDVLEQ
-758 TIKNVASAEM
+758 TIRNVASAEQR
-768 KLLLEEARNR
+768 LLLEDARNR

>member
-1 MGLMTPQFSET
+1 
-12 RGNAKGAVMPEGIK
+12 MPEGIK
-26 WFKELSKSDVG
+26 WFNELSKSDVG

-66 YRRFTDA
+66 YRRFA
-73 TGVLDQIKELI
+73 ESTGILDKIKNLLEG
-84 QDLDVDDNAALLQAA
+84 LDVDDNAALQSAA
-99 EDAKHIVVAAEMP
+99 EQAKDVVVAAEMP
-112 KDVAKLIADAYKK
+112 KDVAKLIIDAYKK
-125 LCTQEGQEL
+125 LCEQEGDEL

-161 VYGEKDV
+161 VRGEKDL
-168 LEAVKKCWA
+168 LESVKKCWA

-198 EMGVIVQKMVDADKA
+198 EMGVIVQKMADADKA
-213 GVAFTQNPSTGAPNE
+213 GVAFTQNPATGAPNE
-228 LIIEAAFGLADPV
+228 MIIEAAFGLADPV
-241 VAGQVSPDHYLV
+241 VAGQVSPDYYLV
-253 DKDTLSLLDK
+253 DKDSLSVLDI
-263 QIKLKRFKRV
+263 QVKLKKFMRV

-280 DIKLPKKEGGRQVLT
+280 DIDLPEKEARSQVLS
-295 EDEIVGVAKVCRDI
+295 EKEIKAVAKVCRDI
-309 HNHYASGQDI
+309 ENHYQWGQDI

-324 KEKIYIV
+324 KDQIYVI
-331 QSRPITTGLAE
+331 QSRPITTLGTARKAE
-342 AMGEVT
+342 ET
-348 AEQAEVLLRG
+348 TPEQAEVLLRG
-358 LGAAPGRASGEVR
+358 LGAAPGRASGEAR
-371 ILRSV
+371 ILKSV
-376 DDGVR
+376 EDGAS
-381 LKEGDVLVTVMTAPD
+381 LNEGDVLVTVMTAPD

-434 TGTSTLE
+434 TGTTTLK
-441 DGMLVTV
+441 DGTLITV
-448 DGRTGDIFAG
+448 DGTTGDIYAG
-458 RLAAKKEEKAEAVV
+458 RLAARKEEKAEVLL
-472 GRGLP
+472 GQGLP

-496 AEMPVDGIGLLRAE
+496 SKLPVDGIGLLRAE

-515 ACEGA
+515 ACEGT

-530 SEMFIERMYKS
+530 SEMFVERMYKS
-541 LLTFARAF
+541 LLLFARSF

-566 RDLQGGSAYEPTEA
+566 RDLTGGSEYEPTEA

-605 VRRVRDDG
+605 VKRVRDDG

-630 RQLVRYI
+630 RQLVPYI
-637 DEIGLFDDPFFDLW
+637 EEIGLLDDPFFDLW

-701 MDEAVLDHI
+701 MDEAVLDEI

-717 RELGMKS
+717 RKLGMKS

-735 EYAGKLVEWGIDSIS
+735 EYAGKLVQWGIDSIS
-750 VNWDVIEQ
+750 VNWDVVEQ
-758 TIKNVASAEM
+758 TIRNVASAEQ
-768 KLLLEEARNR
+768 KLLLEAARR
-778 R
+778 RD

>member
-1 MGLMTPQFSET
+1 
-12 RGNAKGAVMPEGIK
+12 MPEGIR
-26 WFKELSKSDVG
+26 WFNELSKSDVN

-57 PGFTITTPA
+57 PGFTVTTPA
-66 YRRFTDA
+66 YRRFTEA
-73 TGVLDQIKELI
+73 TGILDQLKELL
-84 QDLDVDDNAALLQAA
+84 QDLDVDDNKALLSTAEAA
-99 EDAKHIVVAAEMP
+99 KSVVVEAKIP
-112 KDVAKLIADAYKK
+112 KDVAKLIADAYKE
-125 LCTQEGQEL
+125 LCQQEGEEL

-161 VYGEKDV
+161 VHGEKDV
-168 LEAVKKCWA
+168 VESVKKCWA

-198 EMGVIVQKMVDADKA
+198 EMGVIIQKMADADKA
-213 GVAFTQNPSTGAPNE
+213 GVAFTQNPATGAPNE

-241 VAGQVSPDHYLV
+241 VAGEISPDYYLV
-253 DKDTLSLLDK
+253 DKSNLSILDL
-263 QIKLKRFKRV
+263 QVKLKKFMRV
-273 RRDGRTV
+273 RRDGQTV
-280 DIKLPKKEGGRQVLT
+280 DIDLSDEEGNRQVLT
-295 EDEIVGVAKVCRDI
+295 EDEIRDVAKVCRDI
-309 HNHYASGQDI
+309 ENHYGMGQDI

-324 KEKIYIV
+324 DDKLYII
-331 QSRPITTGLAE
+331 QSRPITTLGIE
-342 AMGEVT
+342 AAGEVST
-348 AEQAEVLLRG
+348 EEAEVLLRG

-371 ILRSV
+371 ILKSV
-376 DDGVR
+376 EDGAR
-381 LKEGDVLVTVMTAPD
+381 LKEGDILVTAMTAPD

-427 PAVVGTD
+427 PAIVGTD
-434 TGTSTLE
+434 GATTTLE
-441 DGMLVTV
+441 DGVMVTV
-448 DGRTGDIFAG
+448 DGSTGDIYAG
-458 RLAAKKEEKAEAVV
+458 KLAVKEKAKAVV
-472 GRGLP
+472 AHALP

-496 AEMPVDGIGLLRAE
+496 AQMPVDGIGLLRAE

-515 ACEGA
+515 ACEGT

-530 SEMFIERMYKS
+530 ADMFVERMYKS
-541 LLTFARAF
+541 LLTFTRAF

-566 RDLQGGSAYEPTEA
+566 RDLQGGKDYEPTEA

-591 YVTEPDMF
+591 YVTEPDLF
-599 KLELEA
+599 KLELDA
-605 VRRVRDDG
+605 VKQVRDDG

-621 PFVRTISEV
+621 PFVRTLSEV
-630 RQLVRYI
+630 KTLVRYI
-637 DEIGLFDDPFFDLW
+637 EEEGLLDDLAFDLW

-666 QKLGVDGISIGSN
+666 QKLGVAGISIGSN

-691 SEVLAPLFNE
+691 SELVAPLFNE

-710 RQLLEKA
+710 RQLLERA

-750 VNWDVIEQ
+750 VSWDVIEQ
-758 TIKNVASAEM
+758 TIRNVASAET
-768 KLLLEEARNR
+768 KLLLEDARNR

>member
-1 MGLMTPQFSET
+1 
-12 RGNAKGAVMPEGIK
+12 MPEGIK
-26 WFKELSKSDVG
+26 WFNELSKSDVPT
-37 IAGGKGANLGEMT
+37 AGGKGANLGEMT

-66 YRRFTDA
+66 YRRFTEA
-73 TGVLDQIKELI
+73 TGILDQLKELL
-84 QDLDVDDNAALLQAA
+84 QDLDVDDNEALQQTAEAAKQ
-99 EDAKHIVVAAEMP
+99 IVVEAEMP
-112 KDVAKLIADAYKK
+112 KDVVKLITDAYQK
-125 LCTQEGQEL
+125 LCKQEGEEL

-161 VYGEKDV
+161 VRGDKDV
-168 LEAVKKCWA
+168 VESVRKCWA

-185 FYRVKRGFDSWGM
+185 FYRVKRGFESWGM
-198 EMGVIVQKMVDADKA
+198 EMGVIVQKMADAQKA
-213 GVAFTQNPSTGAPNE
+213 GVAFTQNPATGAPNE
-228 LIIEAAFGLADPV
+228 IIIEAAWGLADPV
-241 VAGQVSPDHYLV
+241 VAGQVSPDYYVV
-253 DKDTLSLLDK
+253 DKNTLDILQQQVK
-263 QIKLKRFKRV
+263 FKKFMRV
-273 RRDGRTV
+273 RRDGQTV
-280 DIKLPKKEGGRQVLT
+280 DIDLPDEEANKQVLT
-295 EDEIVGVAKVCRDI
+295 EDEIRDVAEICRDI
-309 HNHYASGQDI
+309 EDHYGWGQDI

-324 KEKIYIV
+324 DDKLYIV
-331 QSRPITTGLAE
+331 QSRPITTLGLEGVEEVDAE
-342 AMGEVT
+342 E
-348 AEQAEVLLRG
+348 AEVLLRG
-358 LGAAPGRASGEVR
+358 LGAAPGRASGEIR
-371 ILRSV
+371 ILSSV
-376 DDGVR
+376 EDGVR
-381 LKEGDVLVTVMTAPD
+381 LNEGDILVTVMTAPD

-434 TGTSTLE
+434 VATTTLE
-441 DGMLVTV
+441 DGTMVTV
-448 DGRTGDIFAG
+448 DGSTGDIYAG
-458 RLAAKKEEKAEAVV
+458 KLAVKEKARAEAVA
-472 GRGLP
+472 GYALP

-483 LVNLGEPSLAERV
+483 LVNLGEPSMAERV
-496 AEMPVDGIGLLRAE
+496 ADMPVDGIGLLRAE

-515 ACEGA
+515 ACEGT

-530 SEMFIERMYKS
+530 PDMFVERMYKS

-566 RDLQGGSAYEPTEA
+566 RDLLGGKDYEPTEA

-591 YVTEPDMF
+591 YVHEPDLF
-599 KLELEA
+599 KLELDA
-605 VRRVRDDG
+605 VKRVRDDG

-621 PFVRTISEV
+621 PFVRTLIEV
-630 RQLVRYI
+630 KTLVRYI
-637 DEIGLFDDPFFDLW
+637 EEVGLFDDLAFDLW
-651 VMAEVPSVV
+651 VMAEVPSVI
-660 YYMDQY
+660 YYMEQY
-666 QKLGVDGISIGSN
+666 QKLGVAGISIGSN

-691 SEVLAPLFNE
+691 SELVAPLFNE
-701 MDEAVLDHI
+701 TDEAVLDHI

-750 VNWDVIEQ
+750 VNWDVLEQ
-758 TIKNVASAEM
+758 TIRNVASAEQ

>member
-1 MGLMTPQFSET
+1 
-12 RGNAKGAVMPEGIK
+12 MPEGIK

-57 PGFTITTPA
+57 PGFTITTPT
-66 YRRFTDA
+66 YRRFTQA
-73 TGVLDQIKELI
+73 TGILDQIK
-84 QDLDVDDNAALLQAA
+84 DVVHGLDVDDNAALLQTA
-99 EDAKHIVVAAEMP
+99 EDAKRIVVGAKMP
-112 KDVAKLIADAYKK
+112 KDVADLIAAAYKA
-125 LCTQEGQEL
+125 LCDQEGEEL

-161 VYGEKDV
+161 VRGKKDV
-168 LEAVKKCWA
+168 LDSVKKCWA

-185 FYRVKRGFDSWGM
+185 FYRVKQGFESWGM
-198 EMGVIVQKMVDADKA
+198 EMGVVVQKMADADKA
-213 GVAFTQNPSTGAPNE
+213 GVAFTQNPATGAPNE

-241 VAGQVSPDHYLV
+241 VAGEISPDYYLV
-253 DKDTLSLLDK
+253 EKDTLNILDQQVK
-263 QIKLKRFKRV
+263 YKKFKRV
-273 RRDGRTV
+273 RRDGQTV
-280 DIKLPKKEGGRQVLT
+280 DIDLSEEEGRRQVLD
-295 EDEIVGVAKVCRDI
+295 EDEIKAVAKVCRDI
-309 HNHYASGQDI
+309 ENHYAWGQDI

-324 KEKIYIV
+324 DSKIYIV
-331 QSRPITTGLAE
+331 QSRPITTLDMAKEAE
-342 AMGEVT
+342 GIADED
-348 AEQAEVLLRG
+348 AEVLLRG

-371 ILRSV
+371 ILRNV
-376 DDGVR
+376 EDGVN
-381 LKEGDVLVTVMTAPD
+381 LNEGDILVTVMTAPD

-427 PAVVGTD
+427 PAIVGTD
-434 TGTSTLE
+434 GATTTLE
-441 DGMLVTV
+441 DGTLVTV
-448 DGRTGDIFAG
+448 DGSTGDIFAG
-458 RLAAKKEEKAEAVV
+458 RLAVKKEDKSEAVV

-483 LVNLGEPSLAERV
+483 LVNLGEPSLAERI
-496 AEMPVDGIGLLRAE
+496 AKLPVDGIGLLRAE

-515 ACEGA
+515 ACEGI

-530 SEMFIERMYKS
+530 AEMFVERMYKS

-566 RDLQGGSAYEPTEA
+566 RDLQGGNDYEPNEA

-591 YVTEPDMF
+591 YVTEPDLF

-605 VRRVRDDG
+605 VKRVRG
-613 FKNLHVML
+613 VGLRNLHVML

-630 RQLVRYI
+630 RQLVKYI
-637 DEIGLFDDPFFDLW
+637 DEIGLFDDMFFDLW

-666 QKLGVDGISIGSN
+666 QKLGVRGISIGSN

-710 RQLLEKA
+710 RQLLERA
-717 RELGMKS
+717 GELGMKS

-735 EYAGKLVEWGIDSIS
+735 EYASKLVQWGIDSIS

-758 TIKNVASAEM
+758 TIRNVASAEQ
-768 KLLLEEARNR
+768 KLLLEDARAR

>member
-1 MGLMTPQFSET
+1 MT
-12 RGNAKGAVMPEGIK
+12 EGIK
-26 WFKELSKSDVG
+26 WFNELTKGDVG

-66 YRRFTDA
+66 YARFTEA
-73 TGVLDQIKELI
+73 TGILNQLRELLR
-84 QDLDVDDNAALLQAA
+84 DLDVDDNTALQQTA
-99 EDAKHIVVAAEMP
+99 EEAKRVVVEAEMP
-112 KDVAKLIADAYKK
+112 KDVAKLIATAYKE
-125 LCTQEGQEL
+125 LCKQEGEEL

-161 VYGEKDV
+161 VHGEKDL
-168 LEAVKKCWA
+168 LESVKKCWA

-198 EMGVIVQKMVDADKA
+198 EMGVIVQKMVDAEKA
-213 GVAFTQNPSTGAPNE
+213 GVAFTQNPATGAPNE

-241 VAGQVSPDHYLV
+241 VAGQVNPDHYLV
-253 DKDTLSLLDK
+253 EKSSLNVLAQDV
-263 QIKLKRFKRV
+263 KLKKFKRV
-273 RRDGRTV
+273 RRDGQTV
-280 DIKLPKKEGGRQVLT
+280 DIDLSEEEGGRQVLT
-295 EDEIVGVAKVCRDI
+295 EDQIREVAKVCRDI
-309 HNHYASGQDI
+309 EDHYGSGQDI

-324 KEKIYIV
+324 DDKIYIV
-331 QSRPITTGLAE
+331 QSRPITTGVAE

-348 AEQAEVLLRG
+348 EEQAEVLLRG

-371 ILRSV
+371 VLRSV
-376 DDGVR
+376 DDGAH

-427 PAVVGTD
+427 PAIVGTD
-434 TGTSTLE
+434 AATTTLE
-441 DGMLVTV
+441 DGVMVTV
-448 DGRTGDIFAG
+448 DGATGHIYAG
-458 RLAAKKEEKAEAVV
+458 KLAVKEAKAAPVAGV
-472 GRGLP
+472 ALP
-477 VTATKV
+477 VTATKI

-496 AEMPVDGIGLLRAE
+496 AQMPFAGIGLLRAE

-515 ACEGA
+515 ACEGV

-530 SEMFIERMYKS
+530 GAVFVERMYEN
-541 LLTFARAF
+541 LLMFARPF

-566 RDLQGGSAYEPTEA
+566 RDLKGGSDYEPAEA
-580 NPMIGYRGSFR
+580 NPMIGYRGCFR
-591 YVTEPDMF
+591 YVREPDLF

-605 VRRVRDDG
+605 VKQVRDDG

-621 PFVRTISEV
+621 PFVRTFYEV
-630 RQLVRYI
+630 KILVRYI
-637 DEIGLFDDPFFDLW
+637 EEIGLFDDLEFDLW
-651 VMAEVPSVV
+651 VMAEVPSVL
-660 YYMDQY
+660 YYMPQY

-679 DLTQLVLAIDRD
+679 DLTQLVLGIDRD
-691 SEVLAPLFNE
+691 SELVAPLFKE

-724 SICGQAPSVFP
+724 SICGQAPSVYP
-735 EYAGKLVEWGIDSIS
+735 EYANKLVEAGIDSIS
-750 VNWDVIEQ
+750 VNWDVLEQ
-758 TIKNVASAEM
+758 TIRNVASAEQ

>member
-1 MGLMTPQFSET
+1 
-12 RGNAKGAVMPEGIK
+12 MPKGIK
-26 WFKELSKSDVG
+26 WFKELSKGNVD

-57 PGFTITTPA
+57 PGFTVTTPA
-66 YRRFTDA
+66 YRRFTEA
-73 TGVLDQIKELI
+73 TGILDQIKELI
-84 QDLDVDDNAALLQAA
+84 GDLDVDDNAALLKAA
-99 EDAKHIVVAAEMP
+99 EDAKAIVEAAKMP
-112 KDVAKLIADAYKK
+112 KDVADLIAGAYKT
-125 LCTQEGQEL
+125 LCEQEGEQL

-185 FYRVKRGFDSWGM
+185 FYRVKRGFESWGM
-198 EMGVIVQKMVDADKA
+198 EMGVVVQKMADADKA
-213 GVAFTQNPSTGAPNE
+213 GVAFTQNPATGAPNE

-241 VAGQVSPDHYLV
+241 VAGEVSPDYYLIE
-253 DKDTLSLLDK
+253 KDTLSILDQ
-263 QIKLKRFKRV
+263 QIKYKKFKRV
-273 RRDGRTV
+273 RRDGKTV
-280 DIKLPKKEGGRQVLT
+280 DIELSEEDGTLQVLN
-295 EDEIVGVAKVCRDI
+295 EKEIKAVAKVCRDI
-309 HNHYASGQDI
+309 HNHYGSGQDI

-324 KEKIYIV
+324 NDKVYIV
-331 QSRPITTGLAE
+331 QSRPITTGVAE
-342 AMGEVT
+342 AMGDVT
-348 AEQAEVLLRG
+348 EGQAEVLLRG

-371 ILRSV
+371 ILRTV
-376 DDGVR
+376 QDGVN
-381 LKEGDVLVTVMTAPD
+381 LHEGDILVTVMTAPD

-427 PAVVGTD
+427 PAIVGTD
-434 TGTSTLE
+434 GATTTLKE
-441 DGMLVTV
+441 GALVTV
-448 DGRTGDIFAG
+448 DGSTGDIFAG
-458 RLAAKKEEKAEAVV
+458 RLAAKKEETAEAVV

-483 LVNLGEPSLAERV
+483 LVNLGEPSMAERV
-496 AEMPVDGIGLLRAE
+496 SKLPVDGIGLLRAE

-515 ACEGA
+515 ACEGV

-530 SEMFIERMYKS
+530 PEMFVERMYDS

-566 RDLQGGSAYEPTEA
+566 RDLQGGNEYEPNEA

-591 YVTEPDMF
+591 YVTEPDLF

-605 VRRVRDDG
+605 VKRVRDAG
-613 FKNLHVML
+613 LRNLHVML

-630 RQLVRYI
+630 RQLVKYI
-637 DEIGLFDDPFFDLW
+637 DEIGLFDDMFFDLW

-666 QKLGVDGISIGSN
+666 QKLGVRGISIGSN

-710 RQLLEKA
+710 RQLLENA
-717 RELGMKS
+717 RRLGMKS

-735 EYAGKLVEWGIDSIS
+735 EYASKLVQWGIDSIS

-758 TIKNVASAEM
+758 TIRNVASAEQ
-768 KLLLEEARNR
+768 KLLLEKARFGE
-778 R
+778 

>member
-1 MGLMTPQFSET
+1 
-12 RGNAKGAVMPEGIK
+12 MPEGIK
-26 WFKELSKSDVG
+26 WFNELSKGDVN

-57 PGFTITTPA
+57 PGFTVTTPA
-66 YRRFTDA
+66 YRRFTEA
-73 TGVLDQIKELI
+73 TGVLDKIKELI

-99 EDAKHIVVAAEMP
+99 EDAKRVVVEAEMP
-112 KDVAKLIADAYKK
+112 QDVADLIADAYKE
-125 LCTQEGQEL
+125 LCEREGHQL

-161 VYGEKDV
+161 VFGEKDV

-185 FYRVKRGFDSWGM
+185 FYRVKRGFESWGM

-241 VAGQVSPDHYLV
+241 VAGEVSPDYYLV
-253 DKDTLSLLDK
+253 DKNTLDLVDK
-263 QIKLKRFKRV
+263 QVKLKKFKRV
-273 RRDGRTV
+273 RRDGQTV
-280 DIKLPKKEGGRQVLT
+280 DIELPRDEGSSQVLT
-295 EDEIVGVAKVCRDI
+295 DEEIVRVAKICRDI
-309 HNHYASGQDI
+309 HNHYGSAQDI

-324 KEKIYIV
+324 NGTVYIV
-331 QSRPITTGLAE
+331 QSRPVTTGIAE
-342 AMGEVT
+342 AIGEVT
-348 AEQAEVLLRG
+348 EEEAEVLLRG

-371 ILRSV
+371 ILKSV
-376 DDGVR
+376 EDGTR
-381 LKEGDVLVTVMTAPD
+381 LQPGDILVTVMTAPD

-434 TGTSTLE
+434 TGTTDLE
-441 DGMLVTV
+441 DGTVVTV
-448 DGRTGDIFAG
+448 DGKTGTIYAG
-458 RLAAKKEEKAEAVV
+458 RLAARREEERAEAVV

-483 LVNLGEPSLAERV
+483 LVNLGEPSMAERV
-496 AEMPVDGIGLLRAE
+496 AQMPVDGIGLLRAE

-515 ACEGA
+515 ACEGI
-520 HPRRFVEEHG
+520 HPRRFVQEHG
-530 SEMFIERMYKS
+530 SDLFVERMYRS
-541 LLTFARAF
+541 LLTFAQAF

-566 RDLQGGSAYEPTEA
+566 RDLQGGSEFEPTEA

-591 YVTEPDMF
+591 YVSEPDMF

-605 VRRVRDDG
+605 VKRVRDLG
-613 FKNLHVML
+613 LKNLHVML

-637 DEIGLFDDPFFDLW
+637 EESGLLDDMFFDLW

-666 QKLGVDGISIGSN
+666 QKLGVKGISIGSN

-710 RQLLEKA
+710 HQLLEKA
-717 RELGMKS
+717 RRLGMKS

-735 EYAGKLVEWGIDSIS
+735 EYASKLVEWGIDSIS

-758 TIKNVASAEM
+758 TIRNVASAEQR
-768 KLLLEEARNR
+768 LLLEKARNR
-778 R
+778 D

>member
-1 MGLMTPQFSET
+1 
-12 RGNAKGAVMPEGIK
+12 MPEGIK
-26 WFKELSKSDVG
+26 WFKDLSKSDVG

-66 YRRFTDA
+66 YRRFAEA
-73 TGVLDQIKELI
+73 TGILDQIKGLI
-84 QDLDVDDNAALLQAA
+84 GNLDVDDNAALLQAA
-99 EDAKHIVVAAEMP
+99 DDAKAIVVGAKMP
-112 KDVAKLIADAYKK
+112 KDVADLIGGAYKE
-125 LCTQEGQEL
+125 LCDQQGQQV

-161 VYGEKDV
+161 VRGRKAV
-168 LEAVKKCWA
+168 LDAVKKCWA

-185 FYRVKRGFDSWGM
+185 FYRVKRGFESWGM
-198 EMGVIVQKMVDADKA
+198 EMGVVVQKMADADKA

-228 LIIEAAFGLADPV
+228 MIIEAAFGLADPV
-241 VAGQVSPDHYLV
+241 VAGQVSPDYYLV
-253 DKDTLSLLDK
+253 QKDTLDILDL
-263 QIKLKRFKRV
+263 QVKLKKFKRV

-280 DIKLPKKEGGRQVLT
+280 DINLSNKEGKRQVLT
-295 EDEIVGVAKVCRDI
+295 ESEIKAVAKVCRDI
-309 HNHYASGQDI
+309 EHHYGWGQDI

-324 KEKIYIV
+324 NDNIYVI
-331 QSRPITTGLAE
+331 QSRPITTLDVGKKAE
-342 AMGEVT
+342 EVT
-348 AEQAEVLLRG
+348 TENAEVLLRG
-358 LGAAPGRASGEVR
+358 LGAAPGRASGEVK
-371 ILRSV
+371 ILKSV
-376 DDGVR
+376 EDGAR

-434 TGTSTLE
+434 AATTSLK
-441 DGMLVTV
+441 DGVLVTV
-448 DGRTGDIFAG
+448 DGSTGDIFAG
-458 RLAAKKEEKAEAVV
+458 KLAAKKEEKAEVVV

-483 LVNLGEPSLAERV
+483 LVNLGEPSMAERV
-496 AEMPVDGIGLLRAE
+496 AKMPVDGIGLLRAE
-510 FMIIE
+510 FMILE
-515 ACEGA
+515 ACEGT

-530 SEMFIERMYKS
+530 SEMFVERMYKS
-541 LLTFARAF
+541 LLIFARAF

-566 RDLQGGSAYEPTEA
+566 RDLHGGSAYEPTEA

-591 YVTEPDMF
+591 YVTEPDLF
-599 KLELEA
+599 KLELQA
-605 VRRVRDDG
+605 VKRVRDG
-613 FKNLHVML
+613 GLRNLHVML

-630 RQLVRYI
+630 RQLVKYI
-637 DEIGLFDDPFFDLW
+637 EEVGLFDDPFFDLW

-666 QKLGVDGISIGSN
+666 QKLGVRGISIGSN

-691 SEVLAPLFNE
+691 SEILAPLFNE

-717 RELGMKS
+717 RQLGMKS

-735 EYAGKLVEWGIDSIS
+735 EYASKLVEWGIDSIS

-758 TIKNVASAEM
+758 TVRNVASAEQ
-768 KLLLEEARNR
+768 KLLLEAARNKR
-778 R
+778 

>member
-1 MGLMTPQFSET
+1 
-12 RGNAKGAVMPEGIK
+12 MPEGIR
-26 WFKELSKSDVG
+26 WFNELSKSDVN

-57 PGFTITTPA
+57 PGFTVTTPA
-66 YRRFTDA
+66 YRRFTEA
-73 TGVLDQIKELI
+73 TGILDQIKELL
-84 QDLDVDDNAALLQAA
+84 QDLDVDDNTALLSTAEAA
-99 EDAKHIVVAAEMP
+99 KSVVVEAKIP
-112 KDVAKLIADAYKK
+112 KDVAKLIADAYKE
-125 LCTQEGQEL
+125 LCQQEGEEL

-161 VYGEKDV
+161 VHGEKDV
-168 LEAVKKCWA
+168 VESVKKCWA

-198 EMGVIVQKMVDADKA
+198 EMGVIIQKMADADKA
-213 GVAFTQNPSTGAPNE
+213 GVAFTQNPATGAPNE

-241 VAGQVSPDHYLV
+241 VAGEISPDYYLV
-253 DKDTLSLLDK
+253 DKSNLSILDL
-263 QIKLKRFKRV
+263 QVKLKKFMRV
-273 RRDGRTV
+273 RRDGQTV
-280 DIKLPKKEGGRQVLT
+280 DIDLSDEEGNRQVLT
-295 EDEIVGVAKVCRDI
+295 EDEIRDVAKVCRDI
-309 HNHYASGQDI
+309 ENHYGMGQDI

-324 KEKIYIV
+324 DDKLYII
-331 QSRPITTGLAE
+331 QSRPITTLGIEE
-342 AMGEVT
+342 AGEVST
-348 AEQAEVLLRG
+348 EEAEVLLRG

-371 ILRSV
+371 ILKSV
-376 DDGVR
+376 EDGAR
-381 LKEGDVLVTVMTAPD
+381 LKEGDILVTAMTAPD

-427 PAVVGTD
+427 PAIVGTD
-434 TGTSTLE
+434 GATTTLE
-441 DGMLVTV
+441 DGVMVTV
-448 DGRTGDIFAG
+448 DGSTGDIYAG
-458 RLAAKKEEKAEAVV
+458 KLAVKEKAKAVV
-472 GRGLP
+472 AHALP

-496 AEMPVDGIGLLRAE
+496 AQMPVDGIGLLRAE

-515 ACEGA
+515 ACEGT

-530 SEMFIERMYKS
+530 AEMFVERMYKS
-541 LLTFARAF
+541 LLTFTRAF

-566 RDLQGGSAYEPTEA
+566 RDLQGGKDYEPTEA

-591 YVTEPDMF
+591 YVTEPDLF
-599 KLELEA
+599 KLELDA
-605 VRRVRDDG
+605 VKQVRDDG

-621 PFVRTISEV
+621 PFVRTLSEV
-630 RQLVRYI
+630 KTLVRYI
-637 DEIGLFDDPFFDLW
+637 EEEGLLDDLAFDLW

-666 QKLGVDGISIGSN
+666 QKLGVAGISIGSN

-691 SEVLAPLFNE
+691 SELVAPLFNE

-710 RQLLEKA
+710 RQLLERA

-750 VNWDVIEQ
+750 VSWDVIEQ
-758 TIKNVASAEM
+758 TIRNVASAET
-768 KLLLEEARNR
+768 KLLLDEARAR

>member
-1 MGLMTPQFSET
+1 
-12 RGNAKGAVMPEGIK
+12 MPEGIK
-26 WFKELSKSDVG
+26 WFKELSKGDVG

-57 PGFTITTPA
+57 PGFTVTTPA
-66 YRRFTDA
+66 YRRFTEA
-73 TGVLDQIKELI
+73 SGILDRIKELI

-99 EDAKHIVVAAEMP
+99 EDAKRIVVAAEMP

-125 LCTQEGQEL
+125 LCKQEGEEL

-185 FYRVKRGFDSWGM
+185 FYRVKRGFESWGM

-241 VAGQVSPDHYLV
+241 VAGQVSPDYYLI
-253 DKDTLSLLDK
+253 DKNTLSVLDK
-263 QIKLKRFKRV
+263 QIKIKKFKRV

-280 DIKLPKKEGGRQVLT
+280 DIDLPEEEGGSQVLT
-295 EDEIVGVAKVCRDI
+295 EDEIARVAKVCRDI
-309 HNHYASGQDI
+309 HNHYGSGQDI

-324 KEKIYIV
+324 HDKVYIV

-348 AEQAEVLLRG
+348 QEQAEVLLRG
-358 LGAAPGRASGEVR
+358 LGAAPGRGSGEVR
-371 ILRSV
+371 ILRNV
-376 DDGVR
+376 EDGAR

-402 KASAIVTDQ
+402 KASAIVTEQ

-434 TGTSTLE
+434 TATSTLK
-441 DGMLVTV
+441 DGTLVTV

-458 RLAAKKEEKAEAVV
+458 RLATKKEEKAEAVV

-496 AEMPVDGIGLLRAE
+496 AQMPVDGIGLLRAE

-515 ACEGA
+515 ACEGT

-530 SEMFIERMYKS
+530 SEMFVERMYKN
-541 LLTFARAF
+541 LLTFARPF

-566 RDLQGGSAYEPTEA
+566 RDLKGGSAYEPTEA

-591 YVTEPDMF
+591 YVTEPDLF

-605 VRRVRDDG
+605 VKRVRDDG

-630 RQLVRYI
+630 KRLVRYI

-717 RELGMKS
+717 RALGMKS

-750 VNWDVIEQ
+750 VNWDVVEQ

-768 KLLLEEARNR
+768 KLLLEKARAR
-778 R
+778 D